1 MKRVLSLLG
10 IGTLALLVAV
20 PANAKT
26 VDKNKAFNDCRKEV
40 RSVYNGARP
49 RLKKIRGY
57 GAEWN
62 IEFRVF
68 DEGVKQKVLCTLDK
82 YSGEKMLTVL

>member
-1 MKRVLSLLG
+1 MKRVLSLIG

-40 RSVYNGARP
+40 RNEFNGARP

-57 GAEWN
+57 GGEWN
-62 IEFRVF
+62 VEFRVYE
-68 DEGVKQKVLCTLDK
+68 DGMKQKVICILDK
-82 YSGEKMLTVL
+82 YSGEKILTVM

>member
-1 MKRVLSLLG
+1 MKRVLSLIG

-26 VDKNKAFNDCRKEV
+26 VDKNKAFNDCRREV
-40 RSVYNGARP
+40 RDEFNGARP

-57 GAEWN
+57 GGEWN
-62 IEFRVF
+62 KKFYVPLIS
-68 DEGVKQKVLCTLDK
+68 TLARK
-82 YSGEKMLTVL
+82 CLQFCKLGT